1 MQKTKNKRRK
11 SNGTDDR
18 SNWSNVNDAGEFGAP
33 TGLLQQSQS
42 NSSKIRGPPS
52 GGFFIV
58 THYGIP
64 FILNGGHMKKQ
75 ISVLCMLSIS
85 IPALSQTNSL
95 EEISQEVNQL
105 ISIHGE
111 KLNNDD
117 KLLVRKNLRQVINVF
132 KVNGYGVPTGGSF
145 ICDSNNNQLIN
156 LESGKLIF
164 DFSNLE
170 NCQEAL
176 RNVKMGKS
184 FCDYT
189 DNTLRQASG
198 VFVFDFSDG
207 VNCKEA
213 IESIYK
219 VKKFCDYTDNT
230 LRKFD
235 GSLLYDFSSKE
246 ECLKGLL

>member
-1 MQKTKNKRRK
+1 MVLVLAII
-11 SNGTDDR
+11 G
-18 SNWSNVNDAGEFGAP
+18 
-33 TGLLQQSQS
+33 GL
-42 NSSKIRGPPS
+42 
-52 GGFFIV
+52 
-58 THYGIP
+58 
-64 FILNGGHMKKQ
+64 MKKQ
-75 ISVLCMLSIS
+75 ISILFMLSIS
-85 IPALSQTNSL
+85 ISTFSQTNSL

-105 ISIHGE
+105 ISVHG
-111 KLNNDD
+111 D
-117 KLLVRKNLRQVINVF
+117 KLDENDQILVRKNLRQIINVF

-156 LESGKLIF
+156 IENGKLVY
-164 DFSNLE
+164 DFSTSE

-184 FCDYT
+184 FCDYS

-213 IESIYK
+213 IESIYV

-235 GSLLYDFSSKE
+235 GTLLYDFSSKE
-246 ECLKGLL
+246 ECLKGLN